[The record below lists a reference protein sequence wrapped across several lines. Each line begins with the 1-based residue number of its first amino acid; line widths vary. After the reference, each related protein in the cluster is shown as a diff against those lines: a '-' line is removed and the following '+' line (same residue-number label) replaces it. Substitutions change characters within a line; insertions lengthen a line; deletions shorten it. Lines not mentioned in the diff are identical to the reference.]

1 MALISCSRWYVAKET
16 SRRIQPEALP
26 AGGGVV
32 DGEAAFCGGI
42 NILDDFHD
50 PNHGAL
56 ASPRLDSEASR
67 LAKRA
72 IRHKMASAG
81 VFIRYAHAGG
91 LLARGPSL
99 PDTFRRAAAMV
110 DRVLRGARVADIA
123 VERPPRFELVI
134 NLKTAAALE
143 LTLPSVLM
151 SASQHIVR

>member
-1 MALISCSRWYVAKET
+1 MNFCVNARRCS
-16 SRRIQPEALP
+16 SI
-26 AGGGVV
+26 
-32 DGEAAFCGGI
+32 DSF
-42 NILDDFHD
+42 
-50 PNHGAL
+50 GA
-56 ASPRLDSEASR
+56 EASGGLAGLLTTAADGHEHGPYAELSR
-67 LAKRA
+67 LGLEATLRA

-81 VFIRYAHAGG
+81 AFIRYAHAGG

-143 LTLPSVLM
+143 LTLPSGLM

>member
-1 MALISCSRWYVAKET
+1 MAL
-16 SRRIQPEALP
+16 
-26 AGGGVV
+26 VV
-32 DGEAAFCGGI
+32 
-42 NILDDFHD
+42 
-50 PNHGAL
+50 L
-56 ASPRLDSEASR
+56 ASPRLESEASR

-72 IRHKMASAG
+72 IRRKMASAG
-81 VFIRYAHAGG
+81 AFIRYAHAGG

-143 LTLPSVLM
+143 LALPSGLM